1 MKKIGCILAVFCLL
15 ISLCSCGA
23 GNGGPQETLSTESSE
38 AESIPETTEHQ
49 PETTEPETEATTQ
62 ATEPPVTEQAR
73 ERIREGEYQQAL
85 ELLEGETGDEAE
97 LLRLRAGL
105 GDVQVGDQ
113 VILGSYEQDGNGE
126 NGTEEISWMVL
137 ARENDRVFLL
147 STVCL
152 DSQPFHD
159 VIDGYVTWE
168 ECALRTW
175 LNEDF
180 CNAAFSETEQKLLA
194 RTELVNADNDYYGT
208 VGGENTVDRVFLL
221 SVDEVN
227 EYLTQEQ
234 RLASVTEYA
243 KDLECFSN
251 GLGRGWWWLRS
262 PGKYSRDACY
272 VGADGKVSVYG
283 YVVHRPGWAIRPAVW
298 IDLSVY

>member
-1 MKKIGCILAVFCLL
+1 MKKSGYILTVLLLLLSFCGCA
-15 ISLCSCGA
+15 A
-23 GNGGPQETLSTESSE
+23 GNGTENVSTDPEVSTT
-38 AESIPETTEHQ
+38 ESIPEATEAQ
-49 PETTEPETEATTQ
+49 PQDTQVQTEETTL

-85 ELLEGETGDEAE
+85 ALLEGEDGEEAQ
-97 LLRLRAGL
+97 LLRLRAEL

-113 VILGSYEQDGNGE
+113 VILGSYEQDGNSD
-126 NGTEEISWMVL
+126 NGTEEISWFVL
-137 ARENDRVFLL
+137 AREDDRVLLL
-147 STVCL
+147 SEVCL

-194 RTELVNADNDYYGT
+194 QTELVNTDNPYYGT
-208 VGGENTVDRVFLL
+208 VGGEKTVDRVFLL
-221 SVDEVN
+221 SLDEVD
-227 EYLTQEQ
+227 EYLTPEQ
-234 RLASVTEYA
+234 RLATVSEYA
-243 KDLECFSN
+243 RNQGCFTN
-251 GLGRGWWWLRS
+251 GPGRGWWWLRS

>member
-1 MKKIGCILAVFCLL
+1 MKKAGCFFVILCIFLSMCA
-15 ISLCSCGA
+15 CGA
-23 GNGGPQETLSTESSE
+23 GDAVQQESTGTESIE
-38 AESIPETTEHQ
+38 TQSIPETTEEQ
-49 PETTEPETEATTQ
+49 TEVREPETEEETQ
-62 ATEPPVTEQAR
+62 IAEPPVTDQAR
-73 ERIREGEYQQAL
+73 ELIRGGAYEEAL
-85 ELLEGETGDEAE
+85 FLLEEESGDEAQ

-113 VILGSYEQDGNGE
+113 VSFGRYEQDGIGD
-126 NGTEEISWMVL
+126 NGTEEISWIVL
-137 ARENDRVFLL
+137 AREDDRVFLL
-147 STVCL
+147 STACL

-180 CNAAFSETEQKLLA
+180 CNAAFSETEQKILA
-194 RTELVNADNDYYGT
+194 WTELVNADNDYYGT
-208 VGGENTVDRVFLL
+208 AGGENTVDRVFLL

-227 EYLTQEQ
+227 EYLTAEQ
-234 RLASVTEYA
+234 RLATVTEYA